1 MSLDEYRAFVR
12 VVEDGS
18 FTAAARSLGVSKSF
32 VSKQISR
39 LEDRL
44 GVRLLNRTTRQVT
57 PTDAG
62 NQFHKR
68 ALAFLGEIEEAE
80 AEAQQ
85 ASASPRGTL
94 RVSLPMSFGLRYLS
108 PLLAEFLEANQE
120 VRIDADY
127 SDRKVDVVAEAFDV
141 AVRIGALADSS
152 LVGKKLAPMSLHVLA
167 SPEYWETHPRP
178 QNPAE
183 LAEHEVLLYRYIS
196 ANHTQSWDFKVK
208 GGQST
213 SVRVSG
219 RLLANAGEALR
230 DAAISGL
237 GVARLPD
244 FLVCDAIEGGVLEP
258 VLEEWRNETGAIWAI
273 FPHNRHVSTTVR
285 LFVDFLADRLKA
297 T

>member
-18 FTAAARSLGVSKSF
+18 FTAAARTLGVSKSF

-39 LEDRL
+39 LENRL

-57 PTDAG
+57 ATDAG
-62 NQFHKR
+62 TQFHKR
-68 ALAFLGEIEEAE
+68 ALAFLSEIEEAE

-85 ASASPRGTL
+85 ASSSARGTL
-94 RVSLPMSFGLRYLS
+94 RVSLPMSFGLRYIS
-108 PLLAEFLEANQE
+108 PLLAEFLAENTE

-127 SDRKVDVVAEAFDV
+127 SDRKVDVVAEGFDL

-152 LVGKKLAPMSLHVLA
+152 LVGKKLAPMSLHVVA
-167 SPEYWETHPRP
+167 APEYWESRAKPE
-178 QNPAE
+178 NPAD
-183 LAEHEVLLYRYIS
+183 LAKHEALLYRYIS
-196 ANHTQSWDFKVK
+196 ANHRQNWEFKAK
-208 GGQST
+208 GGSSAT
-213 SVRVSG
+213 VRVTG

-244 FLVCDAIEGGVLEP
+244 FLVCDAIAGGDLEP

-273 FPHNRHVSTTVR
+273 FPHNRHISATLR
-285 LFVDFLADRLKA
+285 LFVDFLAERLKA
-297 T
+297 P